1 MKKKYLIVTLCLL
14 STLMTACAGTD
25 LSNKN
30 TNSYIEETESS
41 VTEDVKK
48 SDKSDENTKI
58 KNDSTENNSQK
69 ETESSDTKNNSET
82 NTTTSTET
90 SKSDKNTEVSKD
102 NPASVDNTKTNS
114 NTNNSTPSKNTQS
127 SSVTEPE
134 SQAPSQNNEPQNN
147 PAPAPETPSSENP
160 SSTEKPTKE
169 DKLVIERTYSPLNNV
184 EDSKINDVFCDV
196 GSYLGEDYLPK
207 MSIFTN
213 EIVQTCS
220 LSKNSVEY
228 AYGEAP
234 FLPTDK
240 DFFIA
245 IKTLDGSQELIEKS
259 AKEYVDLLKN
269 DSGQDSATLAKYQS
283 VEVYRYDRYVFII
296 GTFGKCDDTNADT
309 ITKTSSENI
318 QKALAAIKNNF

>member
-69 ETESSDTKNNSET
+69 ETESSETENTSEK
-82 NTTTSTET
+82 NTTTSTEV
-90 SKSDKNTEVSKD
+90 SKSDKTTEVSKD
-102 NPASVDNTKTNS
+102 NITSVDNTKTNS
-114 NTNNSTPSKNTQS
+114 NNSTPSKNTQS
-127 SSVTEPE
+127 SSVTEQE

-147 PAPAPETPSSENP
+147 PASAPETPSSESP
-160 SSTEKPTKE
+160 IPTEKPTKE

-213 EIVQTCS
+213 EIVQTCN

-269 DSGQDSATLAKYQS
+269 DSGQDSVTLAKYQS
-283 VEVYRYDRYVFII
+283 IEVYRYDRYVFII
-296 GTFGKCDDTNADT
+296 GTFGKCDDTNTDT

>member
-41 VTEDVKK
+41 ATEDVKK

-69 ETESSDTKNNSET
+69 ETESSKTENTSET
-82 NTTTSTET
+82 STAASTEVP
-90 SKSDKNTEVSKD
+90 KSDKTTEVSKD
-102 NPASVDNTKTNS
+102 NITSVDNIKTNS
-114 NTNNSTPSKNTQS
+114 NTNNQTPNNSAQS
-127 SSVTEPE
+127 SSSAEQE
-134 SQAPSQNNEPQNN
+134 SQAPSKNNEPQDN
-147 PAPAPETPSSENP
+147 PAPAPETPSPESP
-160 SSTEKPTKE
+160 TPTKKPTKE

-213 EIVQTCS
+213 EIIQTCS

-283 VEVYRYDRYVFII
+283 IEVYRYDRYVFII
-296 GTFGKCDDTNADT
+296 GTFGKCDDTNTDT

>member
-14 STLMTACAGTD
+14 STLMTACSGTD

-30 TNSYIEETESS
+30 TDSYIEETEST
-41 VTEDVKK
+41 VTEDIKK

-58 KNDSTENNSQK
+58 KNDSTENDSQK
-69 ETESSDTKNNSET
+69 ETESSETKNNSET
-82 NTTTSTET
+82 EATISTES
-90 SKSDKNTEVSKD
+90 SKSENNTEIAKD
-102 NPASVDNTKTNS
+102 NIPSADNTKENTNS
-114 NTNNSTPSKNTQS
+114 STPNKDTQNS
-127 SSVTEPE
+127 IITEPE
-134 SQAPSQNNEPQNN
+134 NQAPSQNNEPQGNLTT
-147 PAPAPETPSSENP
+147 ETPSPEST
-160 SSTEKPTKE
+160 SSREQPTKE
-169 DKLVIERTYSPLNNV
+169 DSNKLVIKRTYTPLNKV

-213 EIVQTCS
+213 EIVQTCN

-240 DFFIA
+240 DFLIA

-269 DSGQDSATLAKYQS
+269 DSGQDSNTLAKYQS

-296 GTFGKCDDTNADT
+296 GTFGKSDDSNTDS